1 MVALL
6 NSSLRLNCSG
16 HFTAT
21 KPTVVTEVDDVS
33 RILIHEKFC
42 YEEKI
47 EVPCVRRVMDEMVE
61 VLRRSLIGCRWES

>member
-21 KPTVVTEVDDVS
+21 KPTVVTEIEDGS
-33 RILIHEKFC
+33 QILIHEKF
-42 YEEKI
+42 
-47 EVPCVRRVMDEMVE
+47 
-61 VLRRSLIGCRWES
+61 